1 VAPGVATVDVARR
14 SRLIV
19 RLGSAAL
26 VLALLTLILS
36 ALYIAA
42 DAEGVDPRYARFY
55 PYAFVLAAAALLA
68 LTAAI
73 AQRLWRLRLQ
83 LRRGEPGARTT
94 RRLVLLLLVLAL
106 PPVLLVYGFSV
117 RFIGATV
124 DSWLQANS
132 AEALEQALAIGR
144 LYLAERLE
152 AAEREIDRV
161 QQALATVAEADRA
174 LAIEEQLD
182 RSSAA
187 QFSLYGA
194 DGRLR
199 ALAALD
205 PGWLEAQPPAESML
219 LALRG
224 RGHFG
229 AAEVVDERV
238 QLRLLRRLPGR
249 PGAEPVL
256 QAIYALPA
264 AYGERARAVEAGAA
278 AVRTVEFLRGPL
290 KFSFVLILSFVLL
303 ISVLLAILL
312 AFALARR
319 LVAPVSRLAAAT
331 RVVAEGRYDAELPE
345 AQDDELGFLV
355 QSFNRMMRELD
366 AAGARARA
374 SSEETER
381 QRAFLETVL
390 ARLSSG
396 VLVVDAEGRLR
407 EANQAASML
416 LGETMVSRIG
426 TPLSELRRD
435 APACA
440 PLFDAVAARLREG
453 AREFRAE
460 VVLDRGG
467 DERQL
472 LMLRGARLPDG
483 GVVAVFDDTTAVDR
497 ARRDAAWAE
506 VARRLA
512 HEVKNPLTPIQ
523 LAAERLRR
531 RVLPRLADD
540 DARVLDRATHTI
552 VAQVEALKTLVNAFG
567 DYARPPLL
575 SRDPVDLN
583 ALVGEIIELYAG
595 DAGLRLRTR
604 LAPALAALPAD
615 SGRLRQVLHNLLKNA
630 REAVGDGAAV
640 EVEIGTAETSR
651 NGQRMVELWVAD
663 DGPGLPPGFDA
674 SWFEPYRS
682 TKPKGTGL
690 GLAIVRKIAEEHGG
704 TLATRPSPL
713 GGACFLLQL
722 PG

>member
-1 VAPGVATVDVARR
+1 MAPGVTIIPVARR

-26 VLALLTLILS
+26 ILALLVLILS

-42 DAEGVDPRYARFY
+42 DAEGVDPRYAQFY
-55 PYAFVLAAAALLA
+55 PYVFVVAAIALLA
-68 LTAAI
+68 LAAAI
-73 AQRLWRLRLQ
+73 AQRLWRLHRQ

-94 RRLVLLLLVLAL
+94 RRLVLLLLVLAM

-132 AEALEQALAIGR
+132 AEAMEQALAIGR
-144 LYLAERLE
+144 LYLDERLQ
-152 AAEREIDRV
+152 AAEREVDQVQQRLGAVPENQRAAALEGEIDR
-161 QQALATVAEADRA
+161 
-174 LAIEEQLD
+174 IG
-182 RSSAA
+182 AA
-187 QFSLYGA
+187 QLALYG

-199 ALAALD
+199 ALAAAE
-205 PGWLEAQPPAESML
+205 PGWLDSQPPAEEML
-219 LALRG
+219 LALSGRG
-224 RGHFG
+224 RYG
-229 AAEVVDERV
+229 AAEVVDGGV
-238 QLRLLRRLPGR
+238 QLRLLRRLPARRGE
-249 PGAEPVL
+249 EPLL
-256 QAIYALPA
+256 QALYALPA
-264 AYGERARAVEAGAA
+264 EYAERAREVEAGAA
-278 AVRTVEFLRGPL
+278 AVRTVTFLRGPL

-312 AFALARR
+312 AFATARR
-319 LVAPVSRLAAAT
+319 LVAPISRLAAAT
-331 RVVAEGRYDAELPE
+331 QSVAEGRYDAQLPDT
-345 AQDDELGFLV
+345 QDDELGFLV
-355 QSFNRMMRELD
+355 RSFNLMMRELD
-366 AAGARARA
+366 RASASARA

-396 VLVVDAEGRLR
+396 VLIVDAEGRLR
-407 EANQAASML
+407 SANPAASML
-416 LGETMVSRIG
+416 LGETLASQSG
-426 TPLSELRRD
+426 TPLAELRRS

-440 PLFDAVAARLREG
+440 PLFDTIAARLRDG

-460 VVLDRGG
+460 VVLPRGE
-467 DERQL
+467 ERQL
-472 LMLRGARLPDG
+472 LMLRGARLPDD

-531 RVLPRLADD
+531 RVLPRLAADE
-540 DARVLDRATHTI
+540 AEVLDRATHTI

-567 DYARPPLL
+567 DYARAPQLVRGPL
-575 SRDPVDLN
+575 DLN
-583 ALVGEIIELYAG
+583 ALVREIVELYAG
-595 DAGLRLRTR
+595 DTR
-604 LAPALAALPAD
+604 LQVTPRLADDLAPLDAD
-615 SGRLRQVLHNLLKNA
+615 SGRLRQVLHNLIKNA
-630 REAVGDGAAV
+630 QEASGERDARL
-640 EVEIGTAETSR
+640 EIGTADRSEA
-651 NGQRMVELWVAD
+651 GAPCVELWVAD
-663 DGPGLPPGFDA
+663 DGPGLPAGFDA

-704 TLATRPSPL
+704 LLLTRDSPL
-713 GGACFLLQL
+713 GGACFVLRL
-722 PG
+722 PR

>member
-1 VAPGVATVDVARR
+1 VARR

-26 VLALLTLILS
+26 ILALLALILS

-42 DAEGVDPRYARFY
+42 DAEGVDPRYVQYY
-55 PYAFVLAAAALLA
+55 PYVFVVAAIALLA
-68 LTAAI
+68 LGIAI
-73 AQRLWRLRLQ
+73 AQRLWRLHRQ

-94 RRLVLLLLVLAL
+94 RRLVLLLLVLAM

-132 AEALEQALAIGR
+132 AEALEQALGIGR
-144 LYLAERLE
+144 LYLDERLQV
-152 AAEREIDRV
+152 AEREIDGV
-161 QQALATVAEADRA
+161 QRRLAAVPENQRAAALEREIDRTG
-174 LAIEEQLD
+174 
-182 RSSAA
+182 AA
-187 QFSLYGA
+187 QLALYGI

-199 ALAALD
+199 ALAAAEPAWLD
-205 PGWLEAQPPAESML
+205 GQAPAEEML
-219 LALRG
+219 LALSGRG
-224 RGHFG
+224 RYG
-229 AAEVVDERV
+229 AAEVVDTSV
-238 QLRLLRRLPGR
+238 QLRLLRRFPAR
-249 PGAEPVL
+249 PGDETLL
-256 QAIYALPA
+256 QALYALPP
-264 AYGERARAVEAGAA
+264 AYAERARAVEAGAA
-278 AVRTVEFLRGPL
+278 AVRTVTFLRGPL

-312 AFALARR
+312 AFATARR
-319 LVAPVSRLAAAT
+319 LVAPISRLAAAT
-331 RVVAEGRYDAELPE
+331 RSVAAGRYDAQLPE

-355 QSFNRMMRELD
+355 RSFNQMMRELD
-366 AAGARARA
+366 RASASARA

-396 VLVVDAEGRLR
+396 VLIVDAEGRLR
-407 EANQAASML
+407 SVNPAASML
-416 LGETMVSRIG
+416 LGETLASQSG
-426 TPLSELRRD
+426 SPLADLRRA

-440 PLFDAVAARLREG
+440 PLFDAIAARLRDG

-460 VVLDRGG
+460 VVLPRG

-531 RVLPRLADD
+531 RVLPRLAADE
-540 DARVLDRATHTI
+540 AEVLDRATHTI

-567 DYARPPLL
+567 DYARAPQLVRGPL
-575 SRDPVDLN
+575 DVN
-583 ALVGEIIELYAG
+583 ALVAEIVELYAG
-595 DAGLRLRTR
+595 DHRLHVRPR
-604 LAPALAALPAD
+604 LADGLAPIDAD
-615 SGRLRQVLHNLLKNA
+615 SGRLRQVLHNLIKNA
-630 REAVGDGAAV
+630 QEAAGDGEV
-640 EVEIGTAETSR
+640 TVEIGTADSVEAGAR
-651 NGQRMVELWVAD
+651 CVELWVAD

-704 TLATRPSPL
+704 VLLTRDSPL
-713 GGACFLLQL
+713 GGACFLLRL
-722 PG
+722 PR

>member
-1 VAPGVATVDVARR
+1 MAAGVAGDDMARR

-26 VLALLTLILS
+26 ILALLTLIFA

-42 DAEGVDPRYARFY
+42 DAEGVDPRYAQYY
-55 PYAFVLAAAALLA
+55 PYVFVVAAAALLA

-73 AQRLWRLRLQ
+73 GQRLWRLHRQ

-94 RRLVLLLLVLAL
+94 RRLVLLLLVLAM

-132 AEALEQALAIGR
+132 AEALEQALGIGR
-144 LYLAERLE
+144 LYLDERLQ
-152 AAEREIDRV
+152 AAELELDAVQRRLAGLPESARADALEAEIDRTGAV
-161 QQALATVAEADRA
+161 QLAL
-174 LAIEEQLD
+174 
-182 RSSAA
+182 
-187 QFSLYGA
+187 FSA
-194 DGRLR
+194 DGRPR
-199 ALAALD
+199 AVAAAD
-205 PGWLEAQPPAESML
+205 TGWVDASLPAEAML
-219 LALRG
+219 LALGGRG
-224 RGHFG
+224 RYG
-229 AAEVVDERV
+229 AAEVADDAM

-249 PGAEPVL
+249 PGDEPVL
-256 QAIYALPA
+256 QAIYPLPA
-264 AYGERARAVEAGAA
+264 AYAERARAVEAGAA
-278 AVRTVEFLRGPL
+278 AVRTVSFLRGPL

-319 LVAPVSRLAAAT
+319 LVAPIGRLAAAT
-331 RVVAEGRYDAELPE
+331 RAVAAGRYDAELPE
-345 AQDDELGFLV
+345 PRDDELGFLV
-355 QSFNRMMRELD
+355 HSFNRMMRELEI
-366 AAGARARA
+366 ASAHARA

-396 VLVVDAEGRLR
+396 VLIVDADGCLR
-407 EANQAASML
+407 GANQAASML
-416 LGETMVSRIG
+416 LGEALVSRSG
-426 TPLSELRRD
+426 TPLATLRQA

-440 PLFDAVAARLREG
+440 PLFDVVAARLREG

-460 VVLDRGG
+460 VVLQRGDG
-467 DERQL
+467 RQL

-540 DARVLDRATHTI
+540 DAQVLDRATHTI

-567 DYARPPLL
+567 DYARPPQLTL
-575 SRDPVDLN
+575 ASVDLA
-583 ALVGEIIELYAG
+583 ALVGDIVELYAG
-595 DAGLRLRTR
+595 DPRLQLSTR
-604 LAPALAALPAD
+604 LAPGLAPLAAD
-615 SGRLRQVLHNLLKNA
+615 SGRLRQVLHNLIKNA
-630 REAVGDGAAV
+630 QEAAV
-640 EVEIGTAETSR
+640 ERAEVRIEIGAAEVSDA
-651 NGQRMVELWVAD
+651 GGSGIELWVAD
-663 DGPGLPPGFDA
+663 DGPGLPRGFDA

-704 TLATRPSPL
+704 SLATRDSPL
-713 GGACFLLQL
+713 GGACFVLRL
-722 PG
+722 PR